1 MNTKKRNERTRRIFN
16 GIMNAVM
23 SAYGIKDD
31 MDLKSIYKKLSMER
45 NKTFYFLDTNGK
57 IIDNTLPYRED
68 GVEDFRDDTVKDG
81 RKLSFLY
88 SDEYINV
95 LYSYDYKIRLIKSIN
110 IDDCKFNR
118 YSTGNIKIR
127 YVNSYDG
134 VCSSSTVLRKLFDD
148 YITDNYNKNNNK
160 CLVVFETI
168 FGSRCL
174 ARKEFDRIRYIYF
187 TEGFSC
193 NSDCLYNIDNESFC
207 FGGFVTKLIKSTYQ
221 DPSIETYKS
230 VFDNCFYI
238 MKDALKSKREHTLK
252 EIYKNLESVYKS
264 VVKDVM
270 VRNLSYEYNFM
281 PLYNPLTNEKLQQ
294 QAFEDHYKE
303 IDNNLLDDE
312 KLKQRFEAKRKKFL
326 DNIRGI

>member
-1 MNTKKRNERTRRIFN
+1 MEFDMNTKKRNERTRRIFN

-45 NKTFYFLDTNGK
+45 YKTFYFLDTNGR

-81 RKLSFLY
+81 RRLSFLY
-88 SDEYINV
+88 SYDYISTE
-95 LYSYDYKIRLIKSIN
+95 SYDYRIRLIKSIN

-118 YSTGNIKIR
+118 YSTGNRKIR

-134 VCSSSTVLRKLFDD
+134 ICSSSTVLRKLFDD

-160 CLVVFETI
+160 CLVMFETI

-174 ARKEFDRIRYIYF
+174 ERKEFDRIRYIYF

-193 NSDCLYNIDNESFC
+193 YDSDCLYNIDSGFFC

-238 MKDALKSKREHTLK
+238 MKDALKSKKEHTLK

-264 VVKDVM
+264 AVKDVM
-270 VRNLSYEYNFM
+270 IRNLSYEYNFM
-281 PLYNPLTNEKLQQ
+281 PLYNPLT
-294 QAFEDHYKE
+294 
-303 IDNNLLDDE
+303 DE

>member
-1 MNTKKRNERTRRIFN
+1 MIKTLKHRMEFDMNTKKRNERTRRIFN

-45 NKTFYFLDTNGK
+45 YKTFYFLDTNGR

-81 RKLSFLY
+81 RRLSFLY
-88 SDEYINV
+88 SYDYISTE
-95 LYSYDYKIRLIKSIN
+95 SYDYRIRLIKSIN

-118 YSTGNIKIR
+118 YSTGNRKIR

-134 VCSSSTVLRKLFDD
+134 ICSSSTVLRKLFDD

-160 CLVVFETI
+160 CLVMFETI

-174 ARKEFDRIRYIYF
+174 ERKEFDRIRYIYF

-193 NSDCLYNIDNESFC
+193 YDSDCLYNIDSGFFC

-238 MKDALKSKREHTLK
+238 MKDALKSKKEHTLK

-264 VVKDVM
+264 AVKDVM
-270 VRNLSYEYNFM
+270 IRNLSYEYNFM
-281 PLYNPLTNEKLQQ
+281 PLYNPLT
-294 QAFEDHYKE
+294 
-303 IDNNLLDDE
+303 DE

>member
-1 MNTKKRNERTRRIFN
+1 MNTKKRNERTKRIFN
-16 GIMNAVM
+16 GVMRAVM
-23 SAYGIKDD
+23 LAYGIRDD
-31 MDLKSIYKKLSMER
+31 MDLKSIYGRLSIERDKK
-45 NKTFYFLDTNGK
+45 FYFLDTNGK
-57 IIDNTLPYRED
+57 IINNILPYRED
-68 GVEDFRDDTVKDG
+68 YDIIDFRAKVNQG
-81 RKLSFLY
+81 RRLSFLY
-88 SDEYINV
+88 SDEYIRTNI
-95 LYSYDYKIRLIKSIN
+95 YDYKTSLIKSIS

-118 YSTGNIKIR
+118 YSTGNRKIR
-127 YVNSYDG
+127 HVNSYDG
-134 VCSSSTVLRKLFDD
+134 ICSSSTVLRKLFDD

-174 ARKEFDRIRYIYF
+174 TRKEFDRIRYIYF

-264 VVKDVM
+264 AVKDVM
-270 VRNLSYEYNFM
+270 VRNLSYEYNFI
-281 PLYNPLTNEKLQQ
+281 PLYNPLTNEKLKQ

-312 KLKQRFEAKRKKFL
+312 RFKAKRKKFL

>member
-1 MNTKKRNERTRRIFN
+1 MSTKKRNERTRRIFN

-45 NKTFYFLDTNGK
+45 YKTFYFLDTNGR

-81 RKLSFLY
+81 RRLSFLY
-88 SDEYINV
+88 SYDYISTE
-95 LYSYDYKIRLIKSIN
+95 SYDYRIKLIKSIN

-118 YSTGNIKIR
+118 YSTGDRKIR

-134 VCSSSTVLRKLFDD
+134 ICSSSTVLRKLFDD
-148 YITDNYNKNNNK
+148 YIMDNYNKNNNK

-174 ARKEFDRIRYIYF
+174 TRKEFDRIRYIYF

-193 NSDCLYNIDNESFC
+193 ESDCLYNIDSGSFC
-207 FGGFVTKLIKSTYQ
+207 FGGFITKLIKSTYQ

-252 EIYKNLESVYKS
+252 EIYKNIESVYKS

-270 VRNLSYEYNFM
+270 IRNLSYEYNFM
-281 PLYNPLTNEKLQQ
+281 PLYNPLTDEKLQQ
-294 QAFEDHYKE
+294 QIFENNYNE
-303 IDNNLLDDE
+303 IDPIDE
-312 KLKQRFEAKRKKFL
+312 KELKQRFETKLKRHL
-326 DNIRGI
+326 DGIRGFNF